1 MLNYSLMILA
11 CKIFAL
17 WFCCKPRLLCVEIYV
32 KDFFKQWFSIPNF
45 KPDHFRNKDFTWSMK
60 RTLMSIVYSIRSIS
74 AKNSSRPIGCFAVYV
89 KRLET
94 GCFYLVSKQ
103 LLVNAPTFSEN
114 KNLKGF
120 WSFEAAY
127 TAIT

>member
-1 MLNYSLMILA
+1 MLNYSLMILI

-17 WFCCKPRLLCVEIYV
+17 WFCCKPRLLCVEVYV
-32 KDFFKQWFSIPNF
+32 KGFFKHWFSIPNF
-45 KPDHFRNKDFTWSMK
+45 KPDHMRNNDCTWSMK
-60 RTLMSIVYSIRSIS
+60 RTQTSNVYSIRSIS
-74 AKNSSRPIGCFAVYV
+74 AKNSIRPIGCFAVHV

-103 LLVNAPTFSEN
+103 LLVIFPTFSKN
-114 KNLKGF
+114 KHLKRF

-127 TAIT
+127 TAFT